1 MKIKIIKGKTAKL
14 EILFEEWLEK
24 HPRVNIHQIS
34 TTGTD
39 TDYHGIY
46 LTVLYDTDFTLL

>member
-1 MKIKIIKGKTAKL
+1 MKIKVIKGKSNAL
-14 EILFEEWLEK
+14 EGLFEDWVDK
-24 HPRVNIHQIS
+24 NPNVVVHQIS

-46 LTVLYDTDFTLL
+46 LTVLYNYFYNN